1 VVDRLSS
8 SVDELFCEIPL
19 GITRCAFDRIL
30 VGKCVIVAALG
41 LVAFFFLMRNKRSA

>member
-1 VVDRLSS
+1 MDRLSS
-8 SVDELFCEIPL
+8 SVGELFCKIPL
-19 GITRCAFDRIL
+19 GISQCSSERIL